1 MSSENGGTVEG
12 SATTEQA
19 RLAERLAAVERAIA
33 GDERTADG
41 NVDGGSVGGEPE
53 AVHDRLDEIEA
64 RVEEL
69 EAATQ
74 AVRGYAGAIRA
85 VNRDVERR
93 ADLALARATETRGTS
108 VDRHGDSRRADGN
121 GADIPTDGA
130 IEAAIPGDDP
140 ATTVTRRPE
149 TGGCGRGNDT
159 ADGDE
164 RGGSGATGAFERL
177 RDAL

>member
-19 RLAERLAAVERAIA
+19 RLTERLAAVERAIA
-33 GDERTADG
+33 GGERPAGG
-41 NVDGGSVGGEPE
+41 NVDGGSVGGETE

-93 ADLALARATETRGTS
+93 ADLALARATEARGTS
-108 VDRHGDSRRADGN
+108 ADRDGDDRHADG
-121 GADIPTDGA
+121 GDTSVPTDAA

-140 ATTVTRRPE
+140 ATVA
-149 TGGCGRGNDT
+149 TGNPG
-159 ADGDE
+159 ADGEGRDDDTVGSDE
-164 RGGSGATGAFERL
+164 HDGSGTTGAFERL